1 MKLLNGDC
9 LELMKD
15 VPDGCIDMVLCD
27 LPYGTM
33 RGADLDGWDEK
44 STEWDNRLNDEDL
57 FRQYERVLR
66 KNGIAILFSQ
76 EPYTS
81 KLRYEPKTNLE
92 FCYPLIWKK
101 DHFANPLVSHNAPVS
116 YFEDLSVFHKRHD
129 SQLLN
134 PLREYFQKILD
145 YIGVASGKEINK
157 ILGHRKA
164 EHCFYVNTSQFSLCT
179 EQTYIELINSFGIDK
194 MQGFKTFSECK
205 LLNNKFNEDFAIV
218 FNIPNG
224 KKFVG
229 NILDFKKESKRFHP
243 TQKPVSLLEYLIK
256 IYTNEGDTV
265 LDNCMGSGSTG
276 LACVNTG
283 RNFIGMEL
291 SEQYFEIAKQRI
303 EGAVNLG

>member
-145 YIGVASGKEINK
+145 YIGVANGKEINK
-157 ILGHRKA
+157 IL
-164 EHCFYVNTSQFSLCT
+164 V
-179 EQTYIELINSFGIDK
+179 IEKRS
-194 MQGFKTFSECK
+194 
-205 LLNNKFNEDFAIV
+205 IV
-218 FNIPNG
+218 FMSI
-224 KKFVG
+224 
-229 NILDFKKESKRFHP
+229 
-243 TQKPVSLLEYLIK
+243 Q
-256 IYTNEGDTV
+256 
-265 LDNCMGSGSTG
+265 
-276 LACVNTG
+276 A
-283 RNFIGMEL
+283 NFL
-291 SEQYFEIAKQRI
+291 YVQNKHT
-303 EGAVNLG
+303 

>member
-205 LLNNKFNEDFAIV
+205 LLNNKFNEDFARV
-218 FNIPNG
+218 FNIPSG

>member
-1 MKLLNGDC
+1 LLHQ
-9 LELMKD
+9 EL
-15 VPDGCIDMVLCD
+15 
-27 LPYGTM
+27 
-33 RGADLDGWDEK
+33 R
-44 STEWDNRLNDEDL
+44 N
-57 FRQYERVLR
+57 
-66 KNGIAILFSQ
+66 
-76 EPYTS
+76 
-81 KLRYEPKTNLE
+81 KTN
-92 FCYPLIWKK
+92 
-101 DHFANPLVSHNAPVS
+101 
-116 YFEDLSVFHKRHD
+116 
-129 SQLLN
+129 
-134 PLREYFQKILD
+134 FQKILD

-205 LLNNKFNEDFAIV
+205 LLNNKFNEDFARV
-218 FNIPNG
+218 FNIPSG